1 MLLGDASVGKT
12 SFTKRFCYNLFNPSE
27 RLTIGVDFHVKTIDL
42 HGKKIK
48 LQLWDVGGEE
58 RFRFLLPTYCLGAN
72 GAFLLYD
79 VTRSQTLD
87 YIGEW
92 TNIVHQKS
100 GDIPI
105 MLVGIRPD
113 KKIDREVTEEEGK
126 KMANSMKLSG
136 YIECNIQTG
145 KNVDKAFEALTRLIL
160 AQPQFCHKCKKKLTT
175 EEFLNH
181 LRFTTGAVSERGF
194 IMGELKQLFSE
205 RAKSEKDIGIM
216 ASLDFSLLNLPPF
229 RFGLENSEI
238 IAAALI
244 RGNNS
249 IVYSTDKW
257 VISDELIK
265 FLSDWNSIK
274 AKSIKISGV
283 KYAILHSSPR
293 RFVTTPNKGET
304 YIVGTKHGRETLLL
318 YLKPNGN
325 VGHIIKKNFKGIRE
339 DIDDDRYP
347 YPYVF
352 KPPSPPDDLALAPRV
367 QLRSSPNKKDRKE
380 KINCQYCGMELTK
393 EEQLTHSC
401 QKKPKN
407 S

>member
-1 MLLGDASVGKT
+1 MVSYYGIIKILILGEASVGKN
-12 SFTKRFCYNLFNPSE
+12 SFIKRYCYKNSFIKRYCYN
-27 RLTIGVDFHVKTIDL
+27 FHVKTIKVNDKL
-42 HGKKIK
+42 LK

-87 YIGEW
+87 NIGEW
-92 TNIVHQKS
+92 TNIVRQKS

-105 MLVGIRPD
+105 MLIGILPD
-113 KKIDREVTEEEGK
+113 EKNKRQVSAEEGV

-145 KNVDKAFEALTRLIL
+145 KNIDKAFETLTRLIL
-160 AQPQFCHKCKKKLTT
+160 IQPQFCHKCQKEFTF

-181 LRFTTGAVSERGF
+181 PCYRTGDVLSTGVLNV
-194 IMGELKQLFSE
+194 MGIITRKLKQRFLKQ
-205 RAKSEKDIGIM
+205 AKSEKDIGTM
-216 ASLDFSLLNLPPF
+216 ASLDFSLLNLLPF

-244 RGNNS
+244 LGKNS

-257 VISDELIK
+257 VISDEFIK

-274 AKSIKISGV
+274 A
-283 KYAILHSSPR
+283 
-293 RFVTTPNKGET
+293 
-304 YIVGTKHGRETLLL
+304 KHGRETLLL

-325 VGHIIKKNFKGIRE
+325 VAFDPVKLKFYIKKGKELDAVGHIIKKDFKGIRE